1 MLHIVLLILKI
12 IGIILGALL
21 TVLLI
26 GLCIALFVPVRYQIE
41 AGRTEAEG
49 APPIEASVKITWL
62 LHLINIRI
70 RYPADV
76 YLRVRIFLFTIFRLP
91 QERKK
96 ERGRKVS
103 GKKKNDKEEAA
114 GKRNRIDAENEHGR
128 SQEVEGGRNAES
140 SQSLEGGWNA
150 ESSQSLEGGRN
161 AESSQSL
168 EDVGKAASV
177 RSEAQKSTAAES
189 IQKLESVQE
198 PGHEKQKIPFLKKL
212 KKKLVQIRRIF
223 QKIWYTLTGICDK
236 IKTIWE
242 NIEYYTDILRS
253 DTFKQAFSLCKDELF
268 SIFSYIRPRKF
279 QADLTVGMDDPAAT
293 GKILSYYGML
303 YPFIGSCV
311 NVIPD
316 FERKRMEGTVFIKG
330 KIRLFNFIKAALRIY
345 FNKDIRKLLKLFK
358 KEDL

>member
-21 TVLLI
+21 AVLLI

-114 GKRNRIDAENEHGR
+114 GKRNRNDAENEHGR
-128 SQEVEGGRNAES
+128 SQEVES
-140 SQSLEGGWNA
+140 
-150 ESSQSLEGGRN
+150 GRN

>member
-21 TVLLI
+21 AVLLI

-114 GKRNRIDAENEHGR
+114 GKRNRNDAENEHGR
-128 SQEVEGGRNAES
+128 SQEVESGRNAES
-140 SQSLEGGWNA
+140 SQSV
-150 ESSQSLEGGRN
+150 EGGRN

>member
-128 SQEVEGGRNAES
+128 SQEV
-140 SQSLEGGWNA
+140 
-150 ESSQSLEGGRN
+150 EGGRN